1 MKEPILLKSSLKE
14 ERRMTYNTKVFN
26 YSNLTEE
33 VKQIVVAQLL
43 MLDSLEN
50 VITEYT
56 FSNEAA
62 DNQLERISYQEGI
75 KALIEAK
82 QSMYDDIIEWMVFA
96 IEGYEH
102 EIEEVDTDDF
112 FYGLYPESENK

>member
-1 MKEPILLKSSLKE
+1 
-14 ERRMTYNTKVFN
+14 MTYNTKIFN

-33 VKQIVVAQLL
+33 DKQIVTAQLL
-43 MLDSLEN
+43 MLDSIEE

-56 FSNEAA
+56 FSNEVA
-62 DNQLERISYQEGI
+62 DTLLESISYQEGI

-82 QSMYDDIIEWMVFA
+82 QAMYDDIIDWMVFA

-102 EIEEVDTDDF
+102 EVEEIDTNDF
-112 FYGLYPESENK
+112 FYGLYQESEVQ

>member
-1 MKEPILLKSSLKE
+1 
-14 ERRMTYNTKVFN
+14 
-26 YSNLTEE
+26 
-33 VKQIVVAQLL
+33 
-43 MLDSLEN
+43 MLDSIEN

-82 QSMYDDIIEWMVFA
+82 QSMYDDII
-96 IEGYEH
+96 
-102 EIEEVDTDDF
+102 
-112 FYGLYPESENK
+112 

>member
-1 MKEPILLKSSLKE
+1 
-14 ERRMTYNTKVFN
+14 MTYNTKVFN
-26 YSNLTEE
+26 YSNLTEDD
-33 VKQIVVAQLL
+33 KQIVVAQLL
-43 MLDSLEN
+43 MLDSIEN

>member
-1 MKEPILLKSSLKE
+1 
-14 ERRMTYNTKVFN
+14 MTYNTKIFN

-33 VKQIVVAQLL
+33 DKQIVTAQLL
-43 MLDSLEN
+43 MLDSIEE

-56 FSNEAA
+56 FSNGVA
-62 DNQLERISYQEGI
+62 DTLLESISYQEGI

-82 QSMYDDIIEWMVFA
+82 QAMYDDIIDWMVFA

-102 EIEEVDTDDF
+102 EVEEIDTNDF
-112 FYGLYPESENK
+112 FYGLYQESENQ

>member
-1 MKEPILLKSSLKE
+1 
-14 ERRMTYNTKVFN
+14 MTYNTKVFN

-33 VKQIVVAQLL
+33 DKQIVVAQLL
-43 MLDSLEN
+43 MLDSIEN

-96 IEGYEH
+96 IEGYELMLA
-102 EIEEVDTDDF
+102 
-112 FYGLYPESENK
+112 YK

>member
-1 MKEPILLKSSLKE
+1 
-14 ERRMTYNTKVFN
+14 MTYNTKIFN

-33 VKQIVVAQLL
+33 DKQIVTAQLL
-43 MLDSLEN
+43 MLDSIEE

-62 DNQLERISYQEGI
+62 DTLLESISYQEGI

-82 QSMYDDIIEWMVFA
+82 QAMYDDIIDWMVFA

-102 EIEEVDTDDF
+102 EVEEIDTNDF
-112 FYGLYPESENK
+112 FYGLYQESENQ

>member
-1 MKEPILLKSSLKE
+1 
-14 ERRMTYNTKVFN
+14 MTYNTKIFN

-33 VKQIVVAQLL
+33 DKQIVTAQLL
-43 MLDSLEN
+43 MLDSIEE

-56 FSNEAA
+56 FSNEVA
-62 DNQLERISYQEGI
+62 DTFLESISYQEGI

-82 QSMYDDIIEWMVFA
+82 QAMYDDIIDWMVFA

-102 EIEEVDTDDF
+102 EVDEIDTNDF
-112 FYGLYPESENK
+112 FYGLYQESENQ